1 MMDMRMNQGREPY
14 TEEGGWSSELRRL
27 ESTGRSAVPYTEQEK
42 TAPMAARNGRM
53 QGRDQ
58 MAMEPQMQNNL
69 SDDVIQSPGSRA
81 EVYMGSLKAMLAANK
96 GTYIVASFLVGTQ
109 NLVTWEGI
117 LYEVGNDYVTIY
129 QQGRDRYIV
138 GDIYSLKFMEFYD
151 IERREACE
159 EMLRQSGWDQQ
170 HRPWLV

>member
-14 TEEGGWSSELRRL
+14 TEERGWTGELRRL
-27 ESTGRSAVPYTEQEK
+27 ESTGRSAVPYTEQEEA
-42 TAPMAARNGRM
+42 TPMQQQSGRM
-53 QGRDQ
+53 QQR
-58 MAMEPQMQNNL
+58 MNTEPQMKNNL
-69 SDDVIQSPGSRA
+69 SDDVIQTPGSRE

>member
-14 TEEGGWSSELRRL
+14 TEERGWTGELRRL
-27 ESTGRSAVPYTEQEK
+27 ESTGRSAVPYTEQEEA
-42 TAPMAARNGRM
+42 APMQQQSGRM
-53 QGRDQ
+53 QQR
-58 MAMEPQMQNNL
+58 MNTEPQMQNNL

-159 EMLRQSGWDQQ
+159 EMLRQSGWDQK

>member
-1 MMDMRMNQGREPY
+1 M
-14 TEEGGWSSELRRL
+14 
-27 ESTGRSAVPYTEQEK
+27 
-42 TAPMAARNGRM
+42 
-53 QGRDQ
+53 
-58 MAMEPQMQNNL
+58 
-69 SDDVIQSPGSRA
+69 
-81 EVYMGSLKAMLAANK
+81 
-96 GTYIVASFLVGTQ
+96 ASFLVGTQ

-138 GDIYSLKFMEFYD
+138 GDIYSLKVMEFYD

-159 EMLRQSGWDQQ
+159 EMLRQSGWDQK